1 MYSIDINLLS
11 ERAEHQTGKQSNFKD
26 STIIAPPQYGKTPL
40 YVGAGVAVL
49 ALLAAGGGWLWTG
62 QQTTQLEARQ
72 KELDRQLGSLKVQEQ
87 RLQQVTAQATQVTA
101 ESQSLAGVFSQAQ
114 PLSAILQDLRENTPQ
129 GVQIANVVQGE
140 AKAIAVAPTPT
151 AAPSSGGLVKKIST
165 PPNPE
170 AKPSSSP
177 SPGTSPAAA
186 TVPTPAATSTA
197 ALPDVP
203 AMTLEIMGTAKSFEE
218 VNNFVLTLKKS
229 AFFNPDDTQLLS
241 SSLIESGAL
250 TRLNPIQDRQL
261 ISAAEQKKLDDLK
274 LLKLPK
280 VIEYKIHTSL
290 KHIPSADLI
299 GELERKGAV
308 GLVTRLKTLQKQQTI
323 KP

>member
-1 MYSIDINLLS
+1 MYSIDINLLG
-11 ERAEHQTGKQSNFKD
+11 ERAEYQTGKQANFKD
-26 STIIAPPQYGKTPL
+26 PTIVKPQYGKTPL

-72 KELDRQLGSLKVQEQ
+72 KDLDRQLGSLKVQEQ
-87 RLQQVTAQATQVTA
+87 RLQQVTAQVTQVTD
-101 ESQSLAGVFSQAQ
+101 ESQSLASVFDQVH
-114 PLSAILQDLRENTPQ
+114 PWSAVLQDLRENTPQ

-140 AKAIAVAPTPT
+140 AKAIAAAPAPVTVT
-151 AAPSSGGLVKKIST
+151 PSSGGLVKKIST

-170 AKPSSSP
+170 AKLLPSP
-177 SPGTSPAAA
+177 SPA
-186 TVPTPAATSTA
+186 TVPTPASTSTA
-197 ALPDVP
+197 TLSADVP
-203 AMTLEIMGTAKSFEE
+203 STTLEITGTAKSFEE
-218 VNNFVLTLKKS
+218 VNNFVLTLKQS

-241 SSLIESGAL
+241 SSSIESGAL
-250 TRLNPIQDRQL
+250 TRIDPIRGKEL
-261 ISAAEQKKLDDLK
+261 ISTAAQKKLDDLK

-299 GELERKGAV
+299 RELERKGAV
-308 GLVTRLKTLQKQQTI
+308 GLVTRLRTLQKQQTI